1 MVYATIMEQQSHNN
15 KINPKVV
22 EGLCDAIGRENVF
35 DNIEE
40 RVCYSYD
47 ATKKKSIPD
56 LVIRPHSTEQVS
68 KVVSIANK
76 HSIPICP
83 WGAGTGLSGGAVPIK
98 GGISL
103 DLKNMNRIEELNAR
117 DLTVTVEPGVVTK
130 DLQDKVAK
138 FRLFYPPEPGSAGFS
153 TIGGNVAEC
162 TGGMTGMKYGVT
174 RDYVLALEIVLPDGS
189 VINTG
194 RNTLKSVA
202 GYDLTRFF
210 VGSEGTLGVFTKIT
224 LKLLPM
230 PEKIGTVMSFFK
242 DIDSSLNTADSIV
255 TKNHLHPR
263 SLEFA
268 DKTCID
274 AVRDSTEGKIPEEA
288 EALLLIDVDGN
299 EKNVANN
306 ISRIDTLCRE
316 NSALKISIANT
327 DEERNT
333 LWDIG
338 KSISPSLFKVA
349 SMKFNED
356 FCVPRS
362 KVREVLEKVYELGK
376 VYSLQVAASGHIG
389 EGHIHLNVISNNGEE
404 VDVSAHNLVSQI
416 LKEVV
421 SIAGTITSEQGVGDT
436 KSEFK
441 GLELA
446 PHEIE
451 IMRNLKKMFDP
462 KGIMNPGKIF
472 SNNSAHRRP
481 ARTDWS
487 GGDAEDAKEKS

>member
-1 MVYATIMEQQSHNN
+1 MEQKVINN
-15 KINPKVV
+15 KIKQKILD
-22 EGLCDAIGRENVF
+22 ELCDAIGRENIF

-40 RVCYSYD
+40 RVRYSYD
-47 ATKKKSIPD
+47 ATKEKSIPD

-68 KVVSIANK
+68 KVVSIANQ
-76 HSIPICP
+76 HRIPICP
-83 WGAGTGLSGGAVPIK
+83 RGAGTGLSGRAVPIK

-103 DLKNMNRIEELNAR
+103 DLKNMNKIVELNAR

-130 DLQDKVAK
+130 DLQDEVAK
-138 FRLFYPPEPGSAGFS
+138 LRLFYPPEPGSAGFS

-194 RNTLKSVA
+194 RKTLKSVA

-210 VGSEGTLGVFTKIT
+210 VGSEGTLGVLTKIT

-242 DIDSSLNTADSIV
+242 DIDSALNTTDSILI
-255 TKNHLHPR
+255 KNHLHPR

-274 AVRDSTEGKIPEEA
+274 AVRDSTEEKIPEA
-288 EALLLIDVDGN
+288 AKALLFIDVDGN
-299 EKNVANN
+299 ENNVSND
-306 ISRIDTLCRE
+306 ISRIDALCRE
-316 NSALKISIANT
+316 NSALKTSIANT

-333 LWDIG
+333 LWDIR
-338 KSISPSLFKVA
+338 KSISPFLFKVA
-349 SMKFNED
+349 SMKFDED

-362 KVREVLEKVYELGK
+362 KVRVVLRKVYELSK
-376 VYSLQVAASGHIG
+376 KYSLQVAAFGHIG
-389 EGHIHLNVISNNGEE
+389 EGHIRLNVMYNNNKDIDAS
-404 VDVSAHNLVSQI
+404 VHNLVSQI
-416 LKEVV
+416 LTEVV
-421 SIAGTITSEQGVGDT
+421 SIGGTITSEHGVGDA
-436 KSEFK
+436 KAEFV

-446 PHEIE
+446 SHEIE
-451 IMRNLKKMFDP
+451 IMKDLKKMFDP
-462 KGIMNPGKIF
+462 KGIMNPGKVF
-472 SNNSAHRRP
+472 
-481 ARTDWS
+481 W
-487 GGDAEDAKEKS
+487 